1 MNNSLDTIS
10 QESSDSIIS
19 ENNNNSELIKLLGII
34 NIIWFIFSVWLIW
47 IIWNLILYVVKKEE
61 MTDYEISAF
70 LHYFNF
76 IGSLILYSMIS
87 WLLCIIIW
95 LILIPILGIYSVI
108 FSIICIIIWFILI
121 LILCIYSVIFSI
133 IGFVYNIK
141 GQAYEYPFVIDI
153 FNVSKIN

>member
-10 QESSDSIIS
+10 QESSDFIIS

-87 WLLCIIIW
+87 WLLCIII
-95 LILIPILGIYSVI
+95 
-108 FSIICIIIWFILI
+108 IWFILI
-121 LILCIYSVIFSI
+121 PILCIYSVIFSI

-141 GQAYEYPFVIDI
+141 GKSYKYKFFIH
-153 FNVSKIN
+153 S